1 VALTIIIEGDDDLP
15 DHKIGGAVI
24 TVGRVPGN
32 DLVVADPRISSRHG
46 RLVRRGEGYAYE
58 DLGSRN
64 GSLVERGG
72 EQLPA
77 TPHQPIPI
85 KRGDRLLLGDLV
97 SPVALLIISAP
108 ACSEAYDGGTVVAR
122 RSVLDAAV
130 SLEQSNDPEVLRS
143 LFTLLHELS
152 GRVEPDQVLAKIV
165 DAVLTRFPHAA
176 TATVMMADSAGR
188 WVPEYTRTRDSE
200 EGTLPSATLMQ
211 RAVESREVV
220 AYIPGDQVGAASLI
234 GLAGTVLVPLL
245 AGNEPIGVLHVD
257 SRRRAFAPDDLAWLS
272 IVGTHVAASLV
283 AARRFRTLARSAA
296 ELRAENS
303 SLRSV
308 ASMPRPIVGESEAL
322 LRVLRQLER
331 VGRTTSTVLITGETG
346 TGKEL
351 AARFVHANSPRTE
364 KAFVA
369 VNCGALPEDL
379 LNSELF
385 GHKKGAFTGADR
397 DRKGLFEAAEGG
409 TIFLDEIGEV
419 SAAVQVR
426 LLRVLQER
434 EVQPVGG
441 RAPKKVD
448 VRVVAATNRDLQVEV
463 ASGRFREDLYYR
475 LAVFPVVLPPLRDR
489 DGDVERLAERFREAA
504 CARYDCWIGGFST
517 EAMRALLNYSWPGN
531 IRQLE
536 HEVERAVIMAGDTEN
551 ITHEDLSPTIVG
563 ERAVRQHTGGE
574 LPSGKLKVVMAELE
588 ERVIRRCLEENGGNR
603 TRAAKDM
610 GISRQAL
617 QAKLA
622 KWRDRDREMSP

>member
-1 VALTIIIEGDDDLP
+1 VALTIIIEGDEGMP
-15 DHKIGGAVI
+15 AHKIGGAVI
-24 TVGRVPGN
+24 TIGRVPGN
-32 DLVVADPRISSRHG
+32 DLTVADPRISSRHG

-64 GSLVERGG
+64 GSLVERGE

-77 TPHQPIPI
+77 PPHEPVAI

-97 SPVALLIISAP
+97 SPVALKIISAP
-108 ACSEAYDGGTVVAR
+108 ESSEAYDGGTVVAR
-122 RSVLDAAV
+122 RSVLDAAA
-130 SLEQSNDPEVLRS
+130 SFEKSTDLSVLRS
-143 LFTLLHELS
+143 LFQLLHDLS
-152 GRVEPDQVLAKIV
+152 GRVEPDVVLTRIA
-165 DAVLTRFPHAA
+165 DAVLARFPHAA
-176 TATVMMADSAGR
+176 TATVMMADSSGR
-188 WVPEYTRTRDSE
+188 WVPECTRTRSDE
-200 EGTLPSATLMQ
+200 EGSLPSGTLMQ

-220 AYIPGDQVGAASLI
+220 AYIPGDQIGAASLV

-245 AGNEPIGVLHVD
+245 AGEEPIGVLHVD
-257 SRRRAFAPDDLAWLS
+257 SRRAAFGSEDLAWLS
-272 IVGTHVAASLV
+272 VVGTHVAASLV
-283 AARRFRTLARSAA
+283 AARRFRSLARSAA
-296 ELRAENS
+296 ELRAENT

-308 ASMPRPIVGESEAL
+308 AAMPRPIVGESASL
-322 LRVLRQLER
+322 LRVLKQIER

-351 AARFVHANSPRTE
+351 AARYVHATSKRSDKP
-364 KAFVA
+364 FVA
-369 VNCGALPEDL
+369 VNCGALPEEL

-397 DRKGLFEAAEGG
+397 DRKGLFEAADGG

-419 SAAVQVR
+419 TAAVQVR

-441 RAPKKVD
+441 REPKKVD
-448 VRVVAATNRDLQVEV
+448 VRVVAATNRDLQAEV
-463 ASGRFREDLYYR
+463 AKGGFREDLYYR
-475 LAVFPVVLPPLRDR
+475 LAVFPVQLPALRDR
-489 DGDVERLAERFREAA
+489 QGDVELLANRFRESA
-504 CARYDCWIGGFST
+504 CARYDCCVGGFSPD
-517 EAMRALLNYSWPGN
+517 AIRALVNYRWPGN

-536 HEVERAVIMAGDTEN
+536 HEVERAVIMAGDGEH
-551 ITHEDLSPTIVG
+551 ITSEDLSPTIVG
-563 ERAVRQHTGGE
+563 ERAVRQHTGAD
-574 LPSGKLKVVMAELE
+574 LPSGRLKVVMAELE

-603 TRAAKDM
+603 TRAAKDL

-622 KWRDRDREMSP
+622 KWRDREEESAH

>member
-1 VALTIIIEGDDDLP
+1 VALTIIIEGDEGMP
-15 DHKIGGAVI
+15 AHKIGGAVI
-24 TVGRVPGN
+24 TIGRVAGN
-32 DLVVADPRISSRHG
+32 DLTVADPRISSRHG

-72 EQLPA
+72 EKLPA
-77 TPHQPIPI
+77 PPHEPIAI
-85 KRGDRLLLGDLV
+85 NRGDRLLLGDLV
-97 SPVALLIISAP
+97 DPVTLRIISAP
-108 ACSEAYDGGTVVAR
+108 ESSEAYDGGTIVAR

-130 SLEQSNDPEVLRS
+130 SFEKSTDLSVLRS
-143 LFTLLHELS
+143 LFQLLHDLS
-152 GRVEPDQVLAKIV
+152 GRVEPELVLNRIA
-165 DAVLTRFPHAA
+165 DAVLARFPHAS
-176 TATVMMADSAGR
+176 TATVMMADNAGR
-188 WVPEYTRTRDSE
+188 WVPECTRTRDDE
-200 EGTLPSATLMQ
+200 EGSLPSGTLMQ

-220 AYIPGDQVGAASLI
+220 AYIPGDQIGAASLV

-245 AGNEPIGVLHVD
+245 AGEEAIGVLHVD
-257 SRRRAFAPDDLAWLS
+257 SRRAAFRAEDLAWLS
-272 IVGTHVAASLV
+272 VVGTHVAASLV
-283 AARRFRTLARSAA
+283 AARRFRSLTRSAA
-296 ELRAENS
+296 ELRAENT

-308 ASMPRPIVGESEAL
+308 AAMPRPIVGESASL
-322 LRVLRQLER
+322 LRVLKQIER

-351 AARFVHANSPRTE
+351 AARYVHATSPRSE

-369 VNCGALPEDL
+369 INCGALPEEL

-397 DRKGLFEAAEGG
+397 DRKGLFEAADGG

-419 SAAVQVR
+419 SQAVQVR

-441 RAPKKVD
+441 REPKKVD
-448 VRVVAATNRDLQVEV
+448 VRVVAATNRDLQAEV
-463 ASGRFREDLYYR
+463 AKGGFREDLYYR
-475 LAVFPVVLPPLRDR
+475 LAVFPVQLPALRDR
-489 DGDVERLAERFREAA
+489 QGDVELLANRFRESA
-504 CARYDCWIGGFST
+504 CARYDCCVGGFAGD
-517 EAMRALLNYSWPGN
+517 AMRALVTYQWPGN

-536 HEVERAVIMAGDTEN
+536 HEVERAVIMAGDAES
-551 ITHEDLSPTIVG
+551 ITLEDLSPTIIG
-563 ERAVRQHTGGE
+563 EKAVREHTGAD
-574 LPSGKLKVVMAELE
+574 LPSGRLKVVMAALE

-603 TRAAKDM
+603 TRAAKDL

-622 KWRDRDREMSP
+622 KWRDREEEAAL